1 MRFSVVETG
10 YDQRQVDSCLDELG
24 IRLSR
29 LAARAEG
36 AAGATREWDEIR
48 EEAAWLSGL
57 LQRLDLGDTAGTRHP
72 GDTAGTRHPG
82 DAAVA
87 RHSGDAAVRRE
98 AAEILAQARL
108 ELNEAREEARQV
120 REQAY
125 AEAVQARRDF
135 EAALYVRRRR
145 EARVDEIL
153 SQVTVDQVPADTPT
167 AAAGVPGSR
176 VGVGGLDAGAEPPPG
191 RR

>member
-10 YDQRQVDSCLDELG
+10 YDQRQVDYCLDELG

-36 AAGATREWDEIR
+36 AAGAAREWDEIR
-48 EEAAWLSGL
+48 QEAAWLSGF
-57 LQRLDLGDTAGTRHP
+57 LQRLDLGD
-72 GDTAGTRHPG
+72 
-82 DAAVA
+82 AAVG
-87 RHSGDAAVRRE
+87 RHADDAVRRE
-98 AAEILAQARL
+98 AAEILAQARV
-108 ELNEAREEARQV
+108 ELDEAREEARRV
-120 REQAY
+120 RERAY
-125 AEAVQARRDF
+125 AEAVRARRDF
-135 EAALYVRRRR
+135 EAALDARRRR
-145 EARVDEIL
+145 EVRVDEIL

-176 VGVGGLDAGAEPPPG
+176 VGVGGPDAGAEPPPG

>member
-1 MRFSVVETG
+1 MRFSVVEIG

-29 LAARAEG
+29 LAARAQG

-57 LQRLDLGDTAGTRHP
+57 LQRLDLGDTSGGRHG
-72 GDTAGTRHPG
+72 GDGA
-82 DAAVA
+82 
-87 RHSGDAAVRRE
+87 RRE
-98 AAEILAQARL
+98 AADLRAQARA
-108 ELNEAREEARQV
+108 ELAEAREEARQV
-120 REQAY
+120 RERAY
-125 AEAVQARRDF
+125 ADAVQARRDF
-135 EAALYVRRRR
+135 EAALYARRRR

-153 SQVTVDQVPADTPT
+153 SQVTEDQVPADTPT

-176 VGVGGLDAGAEPPPG
+176 VGVGGQDAGAEQPPG

>member
-1 MRFSVVETG
+1 MRFSVVEAG

-29 LAARAEG
+29 LAARAQG
-36 AAGATREWDEIR
+36 AAGAGREWDEIR

-57 LQRLDLGDTAGTRHP
+57 LRRLDLGDTAGNRH
-72 GDTAGTRHPG
+72 AG
-82 DAAVA
+82 DAT
-87 RHSGDAAVRRE
+87 RRE
-98 AAEILAQARL
+98 AADLLARARV
-108 ELNEAREEARQV
+108 ELDQAREEARQV

-125 AEAVQARRDF
+125 AQAVQARRDF
-135 EAALYVRRRR
+135 EAALYLRRRR

-153 SQVTVDQVPADTPT
+153 GQLTVDQVPADTPT
-167 AAAGVPGSR
+167 AAAGVPGRR
-176 VGVGGLDAGAEPPPG
+176 VGVGGSAEPPPG

>member
-10 YDQRQVDSCLDELG
+10 YDQRQVDYCLDELG

-48 EEAAWLSGL
+48 QEAAWLSGL
-57 LQRLDLGDTAGTRHP
+57 LQRLDLGDGTATRHA
-72 GDTAGTRHPG
+72 GD
-82 DAAVA
+82 
-87 RHSGDAAVRRE
+87 AVRRE
-98 AAEILAQARL
+98 AAELLAQARV
-108 ELNEAREEARQV
+108 ELDEAREEARRV
-120 REQAY
+120 RERTY

-135 EAALYVRRRR
+135 EAALDARRRR
-145 EARVDEIL
+145 EARVEEIL
-153 SQVTVDQVPADTPT
+153 SQMTVDQVPADTPT

-176 VGVGGLDAGAEPPPG
+176 VGVGGLDTGAEPPPG
-191 RR
+191 HR

>member
-29 LAARAEG
+29 LAARAQG

-57 LQRLDLGDTAGTRHP
+57 LQRLDLDDSSGGRH
-72 GDTAGTRHPG
+72 AG
-82 DAAVA
+82 DAA
-87 RHSGDAAVRRE
+87 RRE
-98 AAEILAQARL
+98 AADLRAQARV
-108 ELNEAREEARQV
+108 ELAEAREEARQV
-120 REQAY
+120 RERAY
-125 AEAVQARRDF
+125 ADAVQARRDF
-135 EAALYVRRRR
+135 EAALYARRRR

-176 VGVGGLDAGAEPPPG
+176 MGVGGQDAGSQPPPG

>member
-10 YDQRQVDSCLDELG
+10 YDTRQVDSCLDELG

-36 AAGATREWDEIR
+36 AAEASREWDEIR
-48 EEAAWLSGL
+48 QEAAWLSGL
-57 LQRLDLGDTAGTRHP
+57 LQRLDLGGTAGTRHLGDAAGTRQL
-72 GDTAGTRHPG
+72 GDTAGTRHLG
-82 DAAVA
+82 DV
-87 RHSGDAAVRRE
+87 VPRE
-98 AAEILAQARL
+98 AAEILAQARA
-108 ELNEAREEARQV
+108 ELDEARAEARLVRERAYEEAV
-120 REQAY
+120 R
-125 AEAVQARRDF
+125 ARRDF
-135 EAALYVRRRR
+135 EAALYLRRRR

-153 SQVTVDQVPADTPT
+153 AQVTPDQVPADTPT

-176 VGVGGLDAGAEPPPG
+176 VVAGGLDPGAEPPSG

>member
-10 YDQRQVDSCLDELG
+10 YDQRQVDYCLDELG

-36 AAGATREWDEIR
+36 AAGAAREWDEIR
-48 EEAAWLSGL
+48 QEAAWLSGL
-57 LQRLDLGDTAGTRHP
+57 LQRLDLGD
-72 GDTAGTRHPG
+72 
-82 DAAVA
+82 AAVP
-87 RHSGDAAVRRE
+87 RHAGDAVRRE
-98 AAEILAQARL
+98 AAEILAQARV
-108 ELNEAREEARQV
+108 ELDEAREEARQV
-120 REQAY
+120 RERAY
-125 AEAVQARRDF
+125 ADAVRARRDF
-135 EAALYVRRRR
+135 EAALEARRRR

-153 SQVTVDQVPADTPT
+153 DQVTVDQVPADTPT

>member
-48 EEAAWLSGL
+48 QEAAWLSGL
-57 LQRLDLGDTAGTRHP
+57 LQRLDLGDAAAGRYA
-72 GDTAGTRHPG
+72 GDP
-82 DAAVA
+82 
-87 RHSGDAAVRRE
+87 VRR
-98 AAEILAQARL
+98 AAADILAQARVAL
-108 ELNEAREEARQV
+108 DEAREEARQV
-120 REQAY
+120 RERAY

-135 EAALYVRRRR
+135 EAALYARRRR

-153 SQVTVDQVPADTPT
+153 NQVTLDQVPADTPT
-167 AAAGVPGSR
+167 AAAGVPDSR

>member
-1 MRFSVVETG
+1 MRFSVVENG
-10 YDQRQVDSCLDELG
+10 YDQRQVDYCLDELG

-36 AAGATREWDEIR
+36 AAGAAREWDEIR
-48 EEAAWLSGL
+48 QEAAWLSGL
-57 LQRLDLGDTAGTRHP
+57 LQRLDLGDTAATRHV
-72 GDTAGTRHPG
+72 G
-82 DAAVA
+82 DA
-87 RHSGDAAVRRE
+87 SPRE
-98 AAEILAQARL
+98 ATEILAQARA
-108 ELNEAREEARQV
+108 ELDEAREEARQV
-120 REQAY
+120 RERAY

-135 EAALYVRRRR
+135 EAALDARRRR
-145 EARVDEIL
+145 EVRVDEIL

-176 VGVGGLDAGAEPPPG
+176 VGVGGPDAGAQPPPG